1 MYGISDNHEKVVWL
15 VDMGNEV
22 WGVLFICVIYSI
34 RLIKSFTPISYF
46 LI

>member
-1 MYGISDNHEKVVWL
+1 MGSLIIMRRWFGWL